1 VVAPLGSSPADGCR
15 QERGGAGVSDVL
27 QLSVVA
33 GILTSAIRLA
43 TPYLYAAIGESF
55 SQSSGVVNLGV
66 DGIMLI
72 SAYASFF
79 IVLNTGNIWLGL
91 LAAILVG
98 LLMGLLMSFI
108 SVTLKAEQG
117 ISGIGLYM
125 FGLGLSSLLFK
136 TTIGTVKTVTGFQ
149 PVKIPLLGDIPVV
162 GAIFFQHSLL
172 VYGAFLLVPLAWWVM
187 EKTPGACAPNRWGKA
202 CRGRSLGVNV
212 DRVRCVSV
220 CIGAILAGIA
230 GASLSIS
237 LLNLFQDNLT
247 AGQGFI
253 AIACL
258 PSGWKPVGILWG
270 ALLFSTVNAFQLWM
284 QVLGVNIPSDVAIML
299 PYLLTIAALAVTINR
314 VRQPAALNKPFER
327 GES

>member
-1 VVAPLGSSPADGCR
+1 MN
-15 QERGGAGVSDVL
+15 DVL
-27 QLSVVA
+27 WMSVIA

-43 TPYLYAAIGESF
+43 TPYLYAA
-55 SQSSGVVNLGV
+55 QTSGVVNLGV

-72 SAYASFF
+72 SAYASFYV
-79 IVLNTGNIWLGL
+79 VLNTGNIWLGL
-91 LAAILVG
+91 LAAMVVG
-98 LLMGLLMSFI
+98 LLMGLLMSVI
-108 SVTLKAEQG
+108 SITLKAEQG

-149 PVKIPLLGDIPVV
+149 AVKIPLLGDIPVI
-162 GAIFFQHSLL
+162 GEIFFQHSLL
-172 VYGAFLLVPLAWWVM
+172 VYGAFLLVPLAWWVL
-187 EKTPGACAPNRWGKA
+187 EKTTWGLMIKA
-202 CRGRSLGVNV
+202 VGQNPAAADSLGVNV
-212 DRVRCVSV
+212 DRVRYFSV
-220 CIGAILAGIA
+220 CLGAVLAGVA

-253 AIACL
+253 AVAL
-258 PSGWKPVGILWG
+258 VYFGGWKPLGILGG

-284 QVLGVNIPSDVAIML
+284 QVLGVKIPSDVAIML
-299 PYLLTIAALAVTINR
+299 PYLLTIAALAITINR

>member
-1 VVAPLGSSPADGCR
+1 MNELLS
-15 QERGGAGVSDVL
+15 
-27 QLSVVA
+27 LSVIV

-43 TPYLYAAIGESF
+43 TPYLYAAIGEAF

-66 DGIMLI
+66 DGIMLVG
-72 SAYASFF
+72 AYAAIFV
-79 IVLNTGNIWLGL
+79 VLNTGNIWLGL
-91 LAAILVG
+91 LAAMFVG
-98 LLMGLLMSFI
+98 LLMGLLMSVI
-108 SVTLKAEQG
+108 SVTFKAEQG

-149 PVKIPLLGDIPVV
+149 AVKIPLLGDIPIV
-162 GAIFFQHSLL
+162 GEIFFQHSLL
-172 VYGAFLLVPLAWWVM
+172 VYGAFLLVPAAWWVL
-187 EKTPGACAPNRWGKA
+187 EKTTWGLKIKA
-202 CRGRSLGVNV
+202 VGQNPAAADSLGVSV
-212 DRVRCVSV
+212 DRVRYTSV
-220 CIGAILAGIA
+220 CIGSVLAGIA

-253 AIACL
+253 AVAL
-258 PSGWKPVGILWG
+258 VYFGGWRPLGIMGG

-284 QVLGVNIPSDVAIML
+284 QVLGVNISSDVAVML
-299 PYLLTIAALAVTINR
+299 PYLLTIAALAVAINR

-327 GES
+327 GEN

>member
-1 VVAPLGSSPADGCR
+1 MN
-15 QERGGAGVSDVL
+15 GVLTSGVII
-27 QLSVVA
+27 

-55 SQSSGVVNLGV
+55 AQSSGVVNLGV

-72 SAYASFF
+72 SAFVSFF
-79 IVLNTGNIWLGL
+79 VVLNTGNIWLGL
-91 LAAILVG
+91 LAAILTG
-98 LLMGLLMSFI
+98 LLMGLLMSLI

-125 FGLGLSSLLFK
+125 FGLGMSSLLFNVLV
-136 TTIGTVKTVTGFQ
+136 GTVKTVTGFQ
-149 PVKIPLLGDIPVV
+149 AVKIPFLGDIPVV
-162 GAIFFQHSLL
+162 GEIFFNHSLL
-172 VYGAFLLVPLAWWVM
+172 VYGAFLLVPVAWWVLD
-187 EKTPGACAPNRWGKA
+187 KTSWGLMIKSVGQNPA
-202 CRGRSLGVNV
+202 AADTLGVSV
-212 DRVRCVSV
+212 DKTRYISV
-220 CIGAILAGIA
+220 CIGAMLAGVA

-253 AIACL
+253 AVAL
-258 PSGWKPVGILWG
+258 VYFGGWKPLGIMGG

-284 QVLGVNIPSDVAIML
+284 QVLGVNIPSDVAVML
-299 PYLLTIAALAVTINR
+299 PYLLTIAALAVTVNR
-314 VRQPAALNKPFER
+314 ARQPAALNKPFER

>member
-1 VVAPLGSSPADGCR
+1 MNELTTLGII
-15 QERGGAGVSDVL
+15 V
-27 QLSVVA
+27 

-43 TPYLYAAIGESF
+43 TPYLYAAIGETF
-55 SQSSGVVNLGV
+55 GQSSGVVNLGV

-72 SAYASFF
+72 SAYAAFF
-79 IVLNTGNIWLGL
+79 VVLNTGNLWLGL

-98 LLMGLLMSFI
+98 LLMGLLMSLI

-136 TTIGTVKTVTGFQ
+136 TTIGTVKTVSGFR
-149 PVKIPLLGDIPVV
+149 PVKIPLLGDIPVI
-162 GAIFFQHSLL
+162 GEIFFEHSLL
-172 VYGAFLLVPLAWWVM
+172 VYGAFLLVPLAWWVL
-187 EKTPGACAPNRWGKA
+187 EKTTWGLMIKSVGQNPA
-202 CRGRSLGVNV
+202 AADSLGVNV
-212 DRVRCVSV
+212 DRVRYASV
-220 CIGAILAGIA
+220 CLGSMLAGVA

-253 AIACL
+253 AVAL
-258 PSGWKPVGILWG
+258 VYFGGWKPGGILGG
-270 ALLFSTVNAFQLWM
+270 ALLFSAVNAFQLWM
-284 QVLGVNIPSDVAIML
+284 QVLAVQISSDVAIML
-299 PYLLTIAALAVTINR
+299 PYLLTIAALAVSITR
-314 VRQPAALNKPFER
+314 VRAPAALNKPFER

>member
-1 VVAPLGSSPADGCR
+1 MN
-15 QERGGAGVSDVL
+15 DVF
-27 QLSVVA
+27 QASVIV

-43 TPYLYAAIGESF
+43 TPYLYAAIGETF
-55 SQSSGVVNLGV
+55 AQRSGVLNLGV
-66 DGIMLI
+66 DGIMLVG
-72 SAYASFF
+72 AFGSFY
-79 IVLNTGNIWLGL
+79 IVLQTGNIWLGL
-91 LAAILVG
+91 LTAVIVG

-136 TTIGTVKTVTGFQ
+136 TMVGTVKTVTGFQ
-149 PVKIPLLGDIPVV
+149 PIKIPLLSDIPYI
-162 GAIFFQHSLL
+162 GQIFFSHSLL
-172 VYGAFLLVPLAWWVM
+172 VYGAFLLVPIAWWVL
-187 EKTPGACAPNRWGKA
+187 EKTTWGLKIKA
-202 CRGRSLGVNV
+202 VGQNPAAADSLGVNV
-212 DRVRCVSV
+212 DKVRYVSV
-220 CIGAILAGIA
+220 CIGAMLAGIA

-253 AIACL
+253 AVAL
-258 PSGWKPVGILWG
+258 VYFGGWRPMGVLWG

-284 QVLGVNIPSDVAIML
+284 QVLGVKIPSDVAIML
-299 PYLLTIAALAVTINR
+299 PYLLTIAALALSTNR
-314 VRQPAALNKPFER
+314 GRAPAALNKPFER